1 MNFIKAKCVTKVDL
15 ISSLDIELKSFLNYV
30 DYTRIDELINQM
42 RDVSFLIEHPYIDD
56 VYRDNYYLYYSS
68 KLRNY
73 ERNVIRVHII
83 DTSDISDIDDEEKI
97 QQVYLGYFIV
107 RPLSVHPLG
116 RSFISPNAFKKHG
129 YSICTCNLKCNFFG
143 NDLEIQGFPHIV
155 QDSESH
161 TCAESSMWA
170 LDSYFG
176 AKFPIYRKHE
186 MSEILEKLHFFSAR
200 RLLPSQG
207 LSLLEI
213 ASALNSLGQNCI
225 TYPVEDNESFNI
237 MQIYIESGMPFLLSL
252 ENEEHSIG
260 HAILAIGHEKV
271 DYDNVISDL
280 AEDRKTCWH
289 SISSFNK
296 KLVYIDDNFS
306 PYTIDNCRGNQER
319 YLECW
324 GDIKITSFV
333 VPLHKHMYLE
343 ATGAF
348 NIIKTFFNDPVNGLQ
363 AFGKRFI
370 TRLFLTNSSS
380 FKQML
385 KDDILISDTHKNLFL
400 SSLFPK
406 FIWVCEI
413 YNENEYSSE
422 KCCGIIILDATESL
436 IYRSLMYYFLDNF
449 MYSFENGMLRK
460 NKMSISFIKSMYKHN
475 LQEYQ

>member
-1 MNFIKAKCVTKVDL
+1 MIFIKAKFVTKVDL
-15 ISSLDIELKSFLNYV
+15 ISSLDNELKSFLNYV
-30 DYTRIDELINQM
+30 DYTRINELINQM
-42 RDVSFLIEHPYIDD
+42 RDVSFLIENPYIDD

-68 KLRNY
+68 KLNKY

-83 DTSDISDIDDEEKI
+83 DTSDISDIADEEKI
-97 QQVYLGYFIV
+97 QQFYLGYFVV

-116 RSFISPNAFKKHG
+116 RSFISPNAFKKHN
-129 YSICTCNLKCNFFG
+129 YSICTCSLKCNFFG
-143 NDLEIQGFPHIV
+143 CDLEIQGFPHIV

-176 AKFPIYRKHE
+176 TKFPIYRKQE
-186 MSEILEKLHFFSAR
+186 MSEILEKLHSFSAR

-260 HAILAIGHEKV
+260 HAILAIGHEKI
-271 DYDNVISDL
+271 DYDNVILEFAKD
-280 AEDRKTCWH
+280 KKICWH

-306 PYTIDNCRGNQER
+306 PYTVDNCKGNQER
-319 YLECW
+319 YLKCW
-324 GDIKITSFV
+324 GNTKITSFV

-343 ATGAF
+343 AAGAF
-348 NIIKTFFNDPVNGLQ
+348 NIIKTFFDDPVNGLHT
-363 AFGKRFI
+363 FGKRFI

-380 FKQML
+380 FKQVL
-385 KDDILISDTHKNLFL
+385 KDDCLISDIYKNLIL
-400 SSLFPK
+400 STLFPK
-406 FIWVCEI
+406 FIWICEI
-413 YNENEYSSE
+413 YDENEYSSE
-422 KCCGIIILDATESL
+422 KCCGIIVLDATESSE
-436 IYRSLMYYFLDNF
+436 YTSLMYYFLFDSIFCFANGKLSRIKTKS
-449 MYSFENGMLRK
+449 SFEK
-460 NKMSISFIKSMYKHN
+460 NMYKHN
-475 LQEYQ
+475 LQEA